1 MQEPEGRRTMV
12 DKVTAACIAEFP
24 AHSGD
29 CSGFVKA
36 VGADVGVTITG
47 QANDI
52 VDTLQ
57 AGGDWTQLADGP
69 AAQAAAKA
77 GKLVIGGLRGDE
89 QTKPDANGHVV
100 VVVDGPLNRN
110 LYPTAYWG
118 QLHGIGRQN
127 ETINWAWTE
136 QDRDRVTYAAHDLA

>member
-1 MQEPEGRRTMV
+1 MA
-12 DKVTAACIAEFP
+12 DKIETACIAEFP

-36 VGADVGVTITG
+36 VGASVGVTITG
-47 QANDI
+47 QANEI
-52 VDTLQ
+52 VDALQ
-57 AGGDWTQLADGP
+57 AGGDWVKLAGGP

-77 GKLVIGGLRGDE
+77 GKLVVGGLRGGE
-89 QTKPDANGHVV
+89 QAQPDDHGHVV

-118 QLHGIGRQN
+118 KLNGVGAQKT
-127 ETINWAWTE
+127 TINWAWTE
-136 QDRDRVTYAAHDLA
+136 QDRDKVTYAAHEVG

>member
-1 MQEPEGRRTMV
+1 MV
-12 DKVTAACIAEFP
+12 DTVTTACIKEFP

-36 VGADVGVTITG
+36 VGADVGVAITG

-52 VDTLQ
+52 VDTLR
-57 AGGDWTQLADGP
+57 AGGSWVALADGP

-77 GKLVIGGLRGDE
+77 GKLVVGGLRGDE
-89 QTKPDANGHVV
+89 QTKPAANGHVV

-118 QLHGIGRQN
+118 QLHGTGEQN
-127 ETINWAWTE
+127 KTINWAWTE
-136 QDRDRVTYAAHDLA
+136 QDRDRVTYAAHELA

>member
-1 MQEPEGRRTMV
+1 MV

-52 VDTLQ
+52 VDTLR

-118 QLHGIGRQN
+118 QLHGIGKQN

-136 QDRDRVTYAAHDLA
+136 RDRDRVTYAAHDLA

>member
-1 MQEPEGRRTMV
+1 MV
-12 DKVTAACIAEFP
+12 DTVTAACIAEFP

-36 VGADVGVTITG
+36 VGAGVGVTITG
-47 QANDI
+47 LANDI
-52 VDTLQ
+52 VDALR
-57 AGGDWTQLADGP
+57 AGGAWTKLADGP

-89 QTKPDANGHVV
+89 QAKPDANGHVV
-100 VVVDGPLNRN
+100 VVVDGPLNRD

-118 QLHGIGRQN
+118 QLHGIGKQN
-127 ETINWAWTE
+127 TTINWAWTA
-136 QDRDRVTYAAHDLA
+136 QDRDKVTYAAHDLA